1 MKKFIAGIDI
11 SLMLSVVSLVLLIGF
26 AANAHAAQEVKSEVR
41 INRYVVAVSA
51 NYGGAGPGS
60 SLC

>member
-26 AANAHAAQEVKSEVR
+26 AANAHAA
-41 INRYVVAVSA
+41 
-51 NYGGAGPGS
+51 
-60 SLC
+60 